1 LNTIFVKKSE
11 IKNVAVYRNA
21 AIVRRKFFVELEEG
35 ENEIKL
41 MNIENTVIPASI
53 RVFASK
59 GVKVRNVD
67 FSVIKKPVEEIDIET
82 KRKLLDE
89 LGKLEVQKE
98 ILENEIDGIKQVINA
113 IDSSMDR
120 IIMSFGKR
128 AVMGEAV
135 EENLSKTL
143 KYLTETRK
151 ENLKQ
156 LVEKEKQLREVNS
169 QIEQIRSLLT
179 PEEKRRLKE
188 VGVLTLTTSATA
200 RTNYV
205 FEVEYNVAKVSWMP
219 TYDLIL
225 RDNEVT
231 LVMYAKILQKTTIP
245 WENVSLTVS
254 TKTIQP
260 VSKPEPQPW
269 YIERMKMVKAARPVR
284 TLIPAIAAPRV
295 AKMKAEVEEE
305 LAFEE
310 AAVIEGEFLTF
321 EIKEPISLYPN
332 KPQLALLTSH
342 KINVKTKYVWYA
354 FRQPGFIEIVE
365 FENPELTIS
374 PGECRIFRGDL
385 FVGVTNLPYTAP
397 GQKVEF
403 ATMWDENI
411 ETKRKL
417 VQREEK
423 KKGVL
428 RDKAYVKYTYRLT
441 IINHKKTPIDAE
453 IIDQI
458 PVAKDPE
465 IEVTLEKVS
474 VEPVENNMGI
484 LKWKFEV
491 KLGEKREIEYT
502 FTVKFPPEYEIA
514 NLP

>member
-1 LNTIFVKKSE
+1 MNTIFVEESE

-21 AIVRRKFFVELEEG
+21 AIVRRRFSVELEEG

-41 MNIENTVIPASI
+41 MNIENTVIPALI
-53 RVFASK
+53 RIFTSK

-67 FSVIKKPVEEIDIET
+67 FSVIKKPVEEINIET
-82 KRKLLDE
+82 KKKLLDE
-89 LGKLEVQKE
+89 LRKLEVQKE
-98 ILENEIDGIKQVINA
+98 ILENESAGIKQVINA

-143 KYLTETRK
+143 KYLTETRG

-156 LVEKEKQLREVNS
+156 LVEKERQLREVNS
-169 QIEQIRSLLT
+169 QIEQIKSLLT

-188 VGVLTLTTSATA
+188 VGVLTLTTSATTH
-200 RTNYV
+200 TNYV
-205 FEVEYNVAKVSWMP
+205 FEVEYNVGKVSWMP
-219 TYDLIL
+219 TYDL
-225 RDNEVT
+225 
-231 LVMYAKILQKTTIP
+231 ILQKTTIP

-260 VSKPEPQPW
+260 VSKPEPRPW
-269 YIERMKMVKAARPVR
+269 YIERMKVAKAARPVR

-295 AKMKAEVEEE
+295 AKMEAEVEEE

-310 AAVIEGEFLTF
+310 AAIMEGEFLTF
-321 EIKEPISLYPN
+321 EIKESTSLYPN
-332 KPQLALLTSH
+332 KPQLTLLTSH

-365 FENPELTIS
+365 FENPELSIS
-374 PGECRIFRGDL
+374 PGECRIFKENL
-385 FVGVTNLPYTAP
+385 FVGVTRLPYIAP
-397 GQKVEF
+397 GQKVEL

-417 VQREEK
+417 IRREEK
-423 KKGVL
+423 KKGML
-428 RDKAYVKYTYRLT
+428 RDKAYIKYTYRL
-441 IINHKKTPIDAE
+441 IVINHKKTSIDAE

-484 LKWKFEV
+484 LKWKFEA
-491 KLGEKREIEYT
+491 KPEEKREIEYT

>member
-1 LNTIFVKKSE
+1 LNTIFVEESK
-11 IKNVAVYRNA
+11 IKNVSVYRNT
-21 AIVRRKFFVELEEG
+21 AIIRRRFSVELEEG

-53 RVFASK
+53 RIFTSK
-59 GVKVRNVD
+59 GAKVRNVD
-67 FSVIKKPVEEIDIET
+67 FSVIKKPVEEINIET
-82 KRKLLDE
+82 KKKLLDE
-89 LGKLEVQKE
+89 LRKLEVQKE
-98 ILENEIDGIKQVINA
+98 ILENESAGIKQVINA

-143 KYLTETRK
+143 KYLTETRG

-156 LVEKEKQLREVNS
+156 LVEKERQLREVNS
-169 QIEQIRSLLT
+169 QIEQIKSLLT
-179 PEEKRRLKE
+179 PEEKGELKE
-188 VGVLTLTTSATA
+188 VGVLTLTTSTPA
-200 RTNYV
+200 RTDCV
-205 FEVEYNVAKVSWMP
+205 FEVEYNVGKVSWMP

-225 RDNEVT
+225 QKNEIT
-231 LVMYAKILQKTTIP
+231 LAMYAKILQKTTIP

-260 VSKPEPQPW
+260 VSKPEPRPW
-269 YIERMKMVKAARPVR
+269 YIERMKVAKAARPVR

-295 AKMKAEVEEE
+295 AKMEAGVEEE

-310 AAVIEGEFLTF
+310 AATMEGEFLTF
-321 EIKEPISLYPN
+321 EIKEPTSLYPN
-332 KPQLALLTSH
+332 KPQLTLLTSH

-365 FENPELTIS
+365 FENPELSIS
-374 PGECRIFRGDL
+374 PGECRIFKENL
-385 FVGVTNLPYTAP
+385 FVGVTRLPYIAP
-397 GQKVEF
+397 GQKVEL

-417 VQREEK
+417 IRREEK
-423 KKGVL
+423 KKGML
-428 RDKAYVKYTYRLT
+428 RDKAYIKYTYRL
-441 IINHKKTPIDAE
+441 IVINHKKTSIDAE

-484 LKWKFEV
+484 LKWKFEA
-491 KLGEKREIEYT
+491 KPEEKREIEYT